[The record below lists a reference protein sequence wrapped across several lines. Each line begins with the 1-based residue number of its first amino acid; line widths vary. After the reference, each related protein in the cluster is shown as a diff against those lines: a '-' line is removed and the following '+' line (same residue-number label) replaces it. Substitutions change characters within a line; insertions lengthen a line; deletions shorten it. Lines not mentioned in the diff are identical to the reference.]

1 VKDHS
6 IHILPD
12 TDCSLKIVRISNEE
26 YFKIPN
32 VDRMPTFFMSIV
44 SDSNHWMFI
53 ASNGGLT
60 AGRTNAEHA
69 LFPYYTD
76 DKIIDSTEHVGSKT
90 IIQNDSKENP
100 YSWEPFSIR
109 NQIFDIERNLYK
121 HRLGNSI
128 IFEEI
133 NHDLNLTFSYQWS
146 MSDKYG
152 FVKTSTLKNNSIG
165 DQHIRILDGLQ
176 NVMPADIGSEL
187 QNAFSNLVNA
197 YKYSELHEESR
208 LGIFSLSARITD
220 RAEPSEALF
229 ANTIWSVGLEN
240 PVILLSSK
248 QVDSFRKGKPIDT
261 EQEIKGDR
269 GAYFVSAKMLIPP
282 QESAEWKCIANVHQ
296 SQSQTIELIDDIVR
310 NPDLDTIL
318 VDDIKKGSTELLDK
332 VMSIDGIHV
341 TDDPLIDSRHYSNTL
356 FNGMRGGIFPKNY
369 IIHKKDFL
377 TYIEHGNISAF
388 ENVKEHLTEL
398 PMEFNLNE
406 LSAWIGKINDI
417 SFTRLSLEYLPLTF
431 SRRHGDPSRPW
442 NRFSINTKNSDGSL
456 KLDYQ
461 GNWRDIFQNW
471 EALAYSYP
479 LFIEG
484 MIRKFL
490 NASTFDGYNPYRV
503 LKNGFDWETI
513 EPHNPWSY
521 IGYWGDHQIIY
532 LLKLLEVLRDTQP
545 IKLNDLLE
553 SDAFAFA
560 HIPYIIKSYDEIVSN
575 PKSTIDFDHEL
586 QERITKDMDMI
597 GSDGALVKNTKG
609 DIHHVHFI
617 EKLLSTVLARLTNY
631 VPDGGIW
638 MNTQRPEWN
647 DANNALVGNGL
658 SMVTLYYLY
667 RFVLF
672 FQDII
677 NKSTSTSFL
686 ISEELHEYFT
696 SMFNVFCK
704 YLDAV
709 NDINDNKRKS
719 IMDELGDLGSSYR
732 KRIYHESFSGNK
744 RTLSRQEIS
753 TFLDTI
759 LVHLQASIANNKRQ
773 DGLYHAYNI
782 LTLTSDD
789 AIISHLPEMLEG
801 QVAAISSGYVSPE
814 EAIYILDSMRKGN
827 LYRED
832 QNSYMLY
839 PIKKVPKFL
848 EKNIIPIVKVESSTL
863 LMTLLKDENQDI
875 IQKDIHGN
883 YHFRGD
889 LTNVREFHTAL
900 HVLDPIY
907 HELVKAELKSLT
919 ILYESVFNHK
929 EFTGRSGTFFAYEGI
944 GSIYW
949 HMVSKLRY
957 AVQEIYIKSILD
969 KCDDEIIERIMNH
982 YTQITDGIGVHKSPK
997 NYGAFPTDPYSH
1009 TPYGKGVQQPGMTGQ
1024 VKEDVI
1030 CRMRE
1035 MGVSYTDGKIR
1046 FIPHLMSKKKFYM
1059 TEKTI
1064 HFRNVLGQIQEM
1076 QIPRNSMIISICQTP
1091 IIITLAEKNE
1101 ITVYKQD
1108 MIIETTPSLE
1118 LSSADSMSI
1127 FSRNGMIQ
1135 QVHVVYN
1142 AYELHI

>member
-1 VKDHS
+1 MKDHS

-12 TDCSLKIVRISNEE
+12 TDGSLKIVRINNEE

-133 NHDLNLTFSYQWS
+133 NHDLNMTFSYQWS

-197 YKYSELHEESR
+197 YKYSELHKESR
-208 LGIFSLSARITD
+208 LGIFALSARITD

-229 ANTIWSVGLEN
+229 ANTIWTMGLEN

-248 QVDSFRKGKPIDT
+248 QVDSFRKGKPIET

-269 GAYFVSAKMLIPP
+269 GAYFVSAKMSLPP

-296 SQSQTIELIDDIVR
+296 SQSQTIALIDDIVR
-310 NPDLDTIL
+310 NPEIDNVL
-318 VDDIKKGSTELLDK
+318 VQDIKKGSAELIDK

-341 TDDPLIDSRHYSNTL
+341 TNDPLIDSRHYSNTL

-377 TYIEHGNISAF
+377 TFIEHGNISVF
-388 ENVKEHLTEL
+388 QNVQEHLTEL
-398 PMEFNLNE
+398 PMEFNLND
-406 LSAWIGKINDI
+406 LSSWIEKINDI
-417 SFTRLSLEYLPLTF
+417 SFTRLALEYLPLTF

-442 NRFSINTKNSDGSL
+442 NKFSINTKNSDGSL

-553 SDAFAFA
+553 SDEFAFA
-560 HIPYIIKSYDEIVSN
+560 HIPYKIKSYEDIVLN

-586 QERITKDMDMI
+586 HECIIRNMGMI
-597 GSDGALVKNTKG
+597 GSDGALVKNGKG
-609 DIHHVHFI
+609 VIHHVHFI

-631 VPDGGIW
+631 VPEGGIW

-658 SMVTLYYLY
+658 SMVTLYYLH

-677 NKSTSTSFL
+677 NKNTSTSFL
-686 ISEELHEYFT
+686 ISEELHDYFT
-696 SMFNVFCK
+696 SMLNVFCK
-704 YLDAV
+704 YLDSI

-719 IMDELGDLGSSYR
+719 MMDELGGLGSSYR
-732 KRIYHESFSGNK
+732 NLIYHESFSGNK
-744 RTLSRQEIS
+744 KTLSRQEIS

-759 LVHLQASIANNKRQ
+759 LVHLQSSIANNKRQ
-773 DGLYHAYNI
+773 DGMYHAYNI
-782 LTLTSDD
+782 LTFTSDK
-789 AIISHLPEMLEG
+789 AIISYLPEMLEG
-801 QVAAISSGYVSPE
+801 QVAAISSGCVSPE
-814 EAIYILDSMRKGN
+814 ETVSILNSMRIGN

-839 PIKKVPKFL
+839 PIKTIPRFL
-848 EKNIIPIVKVESSTL
+848 EKNVIPNVKVESSTL
-863 LMTLLKDENQDI
+863 LMTLLKDQNQDI
-875 IQKDIHGN
+875 IQQDIHGN

-889 LTNVREFHTAL
+889 LTNVREFNTAL
-900 HVLDPIY
+900 HALDSTY
-907 HELVKAELKSLT
+907 HELLRAELHSLT
-919 ILYESVFNHK
+919 VLYESVFHHK

-957 AVQEIYIKSILD
+957 AVQELYVKSIQG
-969 KCDDEIIERIMNH
+969 KCDDVIVEQIMNH
-982 YTQITDGIGVHKSPK
+982 YTQITDGIGVHKSPE

-1009 TPYGKGVQQPGMTGQ
+1009 TPFGRGAQQPGMTGQ

-1035 MGVSYTDGKIR
+1035 MGVSYVDGKIH
-1046 FIPHLMSKKKFYM
+1046 FIPHLMSKKKFNR
-1059 TEKTI
+1059 TEETI
-1064 HFRNVLGQIQEM
+1064 HFRNVLGKIQEI
-1076 QIPRNSMIISICQTP
+1076 QIPCDSMFISICQTP
-1091 IIITLAEKNE
+1091 IIIKLAEKNE

-1108 MIIETTPSLE
+1108 MIVETSPSLE
-1118 LSSADSMSI
+1118 LSSADSLSI
-1127 FSRNGMIQ
+1127 FSRNGIIQ

-1142 AYELHI
+1142 ASELHI